1 MTDVSREKYSHLM
14 AEIEILENKIEL
26 LGKESVSQEELNVLN
41 EELATKRNE
50 LARLSD
56 GCGTPHRQS

>member
-14 AEIEILENKIEL
+14 TEIEDLEDKVEL
-26 LGKESVSQEELNVLN
+26 LSKESGNEEQLKQFK

-56 GCGTPHRQS
+56 GCGRPHPQS